1 MPKKRKSNKRTAV
14 PRIKF
19 FQDSLTI
26 APWPGQPYRN
36 RLLQH
41 DVCAMASSA
50 VPQTLVENNTMVKL
64 NVMRFGNCKKMIPT
78 FWETTKHS
86 LETVQNV
93 VPFPPESYEN
103 FNKSFISQNASEVVK
118 LTIRTNRPAAPFKF
132 NLNHHCGVAFIVMA
146 SLYLIHRN
154 GAGTCRRC
162 ANRRQDESH

>member
-50 VPQTLVENNTMVKL
+50 VPQTLVENNAMVKL

-78 FWETTKHS
+78 FCETTKHS
-86 LETVQNV
+86 LETIPNV

-103 FNKSFISQNASEVVK
+103 DNKSISIH
-118 LTIRTNRPAAPFKF
+118 L
-132 NLNHHCGVAFIVMA
+132 CVAKC
-146 SLYLIHRN
+146 L
-154 GAGTCRRC
+154 GG
-162 ANRRQDESH
+162 RQDNHSNIPTSSTF

>member
-41 DVCAMASSA
+41 DICAMASSV
-50 VPQTLVENNTMVKL
+50 VPQTLVENNAVVKL

-86 LETVQNV
+86 LETIPNV
-93 VPFPPESYEN
+93 AVPFPPESYEN
-103 FNKSFISQNASEVVK
+103 DNNSIS
-118 LTIRTNRPAAPFKF
+118 NR
-132 NLNHHCGVAFIVMA
+132 LCVAKCF
-146 SLYLIHRN
+146 
-154 GAGTCRRC
+154 GG
-162 ANRRQDESH
+162 RQDNHSNIPTSSTF